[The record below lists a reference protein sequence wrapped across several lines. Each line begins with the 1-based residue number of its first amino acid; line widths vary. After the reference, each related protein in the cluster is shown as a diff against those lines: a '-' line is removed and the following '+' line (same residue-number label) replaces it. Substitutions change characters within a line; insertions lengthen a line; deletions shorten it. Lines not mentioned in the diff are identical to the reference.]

1 VPLSEAGQHERM
13 VFCVDA
19 NGIDHDYG
27 VLLWCFASELLK
39 LLHAII
45 AFVGR
50 SESILGGSGVGAQ
63 TFPGLG
69 WTAMDSWK
77 SSKLSSNLSRRK
89 IPKVWNPHHQ
99 SAARAESRRW
109 SPARKC
115 LIRC

>member
-1 VPLSEAGQHERM
+1 M

-77 SSKLSSNLSRRK
+77 SSKLSSNLPEGKSRRYGTRT
-89 IPKVWNPHHQ
+89 ISQLHVPSLEGGLQLGSV
-99 SAARAESRRW
+99 
-109 SPARKC
+109 
-115 LIRC
+115 